1 MTERPE
7 EIKFPDDTDL
17 TARLE
22 SYRQTTV
29 PMDKFTAGISLFEL
43 LDAKGYKEQSAVILD
58 DLEREAYTDEQR
70 NIVLIK
76 RGENLLRQSRF
87 EAAVVYL
94 EKAIVGL
101 SGKPDSLDLFHAYRN
116 LAWVYFRQGYL
127 ERARSF
133 TDGAGLVL
141 EMRTGKT
148 DRDTTSARASLYHI
162 LGLIDS
168 TVGEHDR
175 AIEYYDQEIELLE
188 KLGEGARTGSVY
200 NNLSGIYKARG
211 MFARALEFQLK
222 SIQMAEQTGE
232 LLSVAISCNNLGE
245 IYYTLGKYRP
255 AREYYN
261 RYLEINKKI
270 NNLVGDAFGH
280 AGLGR
285 ICQSTGDHQQAEKE
299 FGQALKVA
307 GEVKGRGKEASILAE
322 MAELYLAWG
331 QPEQAVHCLDKAIQ
345 ISLEIERFNTH
356 RHQVLNAKIIIS
368 RALAAGPDRA
378 LLAKARD
385 LLADVL
391 SRTIIVEDEEAVS
404 AIELEIDAL
413 YNLAKTYH
421 YLGDAARAK
430 ENIAKA
436 IEKIDSI
443 TEQLEPE
450 LKESFLARR
459 EFREVLEWKAMLE
472 KAGR

>member
-1 MTERPE
+1 MSENLG
-7 EIKFPDDTDL
+7 EIKFDNDPDISL
-17 TARLE
+17 LLA
-22 SYRQTTV
+22 SYQKAMV
-29 PMDKFTAGISLFEL
+29 PMEKFAASVRLFDL
-43 LDAKGYKEQSAVILD
+43 ADAKGYREQSEIILNE
-58 DLEREAYTDEQR
+58 LEKNAYTDEQR

-87 EAAVVYL
+87 EEAVVHL

-101 SGKPDSLDLFHAYRN
+101 SQTPDSLDLFHTYRN
-116 LAWVYFRQGYL
+116 LAWIYFRQGYL

-133 TDGAGLVL
+133 TDGAALVL
-141 EMRTGKT
+141 EMRAGQT
-148 DRDTTSARASLYHI
+148 DRQTASARASLFHI

-175 AIEYYDQEIELLE
+175 AIEYYDQEIGLLE
-188 KLGEGARTGSVY
+188 ELGERARTGSVY
-200 NNLSGIYKARG
+200 NNLSGIYKAKG
-211 MFARALEFQLK
+211 MFAKALELQLK
-222 SIQMAEQTGE
+222 SFEMAEQTGE

-245 IYYTLGKYRP
+245 IYHALGKYQP
-255 AREYYN
+255 AREFYD

-299 FGQALKVA
+299 FAKALKVA
-307 GEVKGRGKEASILAE
+307 GEVRGRGKEAGILAE
-322 MAELYLAWG
+322 MAELYLDWG
-331 QPEQAVHCLDKAIQ
+331 QPEKAVVCLDKAIQ

-368 RALAAGPDRA
+368 RALAQGPDRA
-378 LLAKARD
+378 LLAKARN

-404 AIELEIDAL
+404 AIELEIDAW
-413 YNLAKTYH
+413 YSLAKTDDH
-421 YLGDAARAK
+421 LGDAARAR

-443 TEQLEPE
+443 TGQLEPE
-450 LKESFLARR
+450 LKESFLARK
-459 EFREVLEWKAMLE
+459 EINEVYELKRQLDN
-472 KAGR
+472 G

>member
-1 MTERPE
+1 MTDKSE
-7 EIKFPDDTDL
+7 EIKYQDDPDISVL
-17 TARLE
+17 LE
-22 SYRQTTV
+22 SFRKATV
-29 PMDKFTAGISLFEL
+29 PMEKFAAGIKLFDL
-43 LDAKGYKEQSAVILD
+43 ADAKGRKEKSAAILD
-58 DLEREAYTDEQR
+58 ELEKNAYTDEQR

-87 EAAVVYL
+87 EEAVVYL

-101 SGKPDSLDLFHAYRN
+101 SGNPNSLDLFHAYRN

-141 EMRTGKT
+141 DLRAGKT
-148 DRDTTSARASLYHI
+148 DRETASAKASLYHI
-162 LGLIDS
+162 MGLIDS

-175 AIEYYDQEIELLE
+175 AIEYYDKEIGLLE
-188 KLGEGARTGSVY
+188 ELGEGSRTGSVY

-222 SIQMAEQTGE
+222 SIEMAERSGE

-245 IYYTLGKYRP
+245 IYYTLGRYRP
-255 AREYYN
+255 AREFYD
-261 RYLEINKKI
+261 RYLEINKRI
-270 NNLVGDAFGH
+270 NNLVGNAFGH

-285 ICQSTGDHQQAEKE
+285 ICQSTGDYQQAENE
-299 FGQALKVA
+299 FAKALEVA

-331 QPEQAVHCLDKAIQ
+331 QPEKAVQCLDKAIQ

-368 RALAAGPDRA
+368 RAMAAGPDRA
-378 LLAKARD
+378 LLGKARD
-385 LLADVL
+385 LLADIL
-391 SRTIIVEDEEAVS
+391 SRTIIIEDEEAVS

-413 YNLAKTYH
+413 YNLAKTDH
-421 YLGDAARAK
+421 HLGDTARAK

-443 TEQLEPE
+443 TGQLGPE
-450 LKESFLARR
+450 LKESFLERK
-459 EFREVLEWKAMLE
+459 EIKEVFNSKE
-472 KAGR
+472 KIKNG

>member
-1 MTERPE
+1 MAETSPE
-7 EIKFPDDTDL
+7 IWFEDDPDLAALLEKYQRAAVPREKF
-17 TARLE
+17 A
-22 SYRQTTV
+22 
-29 PMDKFTAGISLFEL
+29 AGIILFDRA
-43 LDAKGYKEQSAVILD
+43 DAKGHKVRSAALLD
-58 DLEREAYTDEQR
+58 ELEKNAYTDQQR
-70 NIVLIK
+70 NIILIK

-87 EAAVVYL
+87 EEAVVYL

-101 SGKPDSLDLFHAYRN
+101 SQTPDSLDLFHTYRN
-116 LAWVYFRQGYL
+116 LAWIYFRQGYL

-141 EMRTGKT
+141 EMRDGQT
-148 DRDTTSARASLYHI
+148 DRETASARASLYHI

-175 AIEYYDQEIELLE
+175 AIGYYDKEIGLLE
-188 KLGEGARTGSVY
+188 ELGEGSRTGSVY

-211 MFARALEFQLK
+211 MFAQALEYQLK
-222 SIQMAEQTGE
+222 SFNMAERSGE

-245 IYYTLGKYRP
+245 IYYALGKYRP
-255 AREYYN
+255 AREFYG

-299 FGQALKVA
+299 FAVALKVA

-331 QPEQAVHCLDKAIQ
+331 QPEKAVPCLDKAIQ

-356 RHQVLNAKIIIS
+356 RHQVLNAKVIIS
-368 RALAAGPDRA
+368 RALAEGPDLS
-378 LLAKARD
+378 LLGKARV

-391 SRTIIVEDEEAVS
+391 SRTMIVEDEEAVS
-404 AIELEIDAL
+404 AIELEIDAW
-413 YNLAKTYH
+413 YNLAKTDH
-421 YLGDAARAK
+421 HLGDTARAK

-436 IEKIDSI
+436 IEKTDSI
-443 TEQLEPE
+443 TGQLEPE
-450 LKESFLARR
+450 LKESFLARKDIN
-459 EFREVLEWKAMLE
+459 EVYELKKQLDN
-472 KAGR
+472 G

>member
-1 MTERPE
+1 MTEKPE
-7 EIKFPDDTDL
+7 EIKFQEDPDL
-17 TARLE
+17 AALLA
-22 SYRQTTV
+22 SYRKAAV
-29 PMDKFTAGISLFEL
+29 PRDKFAAGISLFDL
-43 LDAKGYKEQSAVILD
+43 ADAKGHKEQSAAILEE
-58 DLEREAYTDEQR
+58 LEKDAYTEEQR

-87 EAAVVYL
+87 EEAVVYL
-94 EKAIVGL
+94 ERAIVGL
-101 SGKPDSLDLFHAYRN
+101 SGNPDSLDLFHAYRN

-141 EMRTGKT
+141 DLRAGRT
-148 DRDTTSARASLYHI
+148 DRETASAKASLYHI

-175 AIEYYDQEIELLE
+175 AIEYYDKEIGLLE
-188 KLGEGARTGSVY
+188 ELGEGARTSSVY
-200 NNLSGIYKARG
+200 NNLSGIYKAKAL
-211 MFARALEFQLK
+211 FAQALEFQLK
-222 SIQMAEQTGE
+222 SFNMAEQSGE

-245 IYYTLGKYRP
+245 IYHALGRYRQ
-255 AREYYN
+255 AREFYG
-261 RYLEINKKI
+261 RYLEINQKI

-285 ICQSTGDHQQAEKE
+285 IYQSTGDHQSAEKE
-299 FGQALKVA
+299 FAKALEVA

-331 QPEQAVHCLDKAIQ
+331 QPEKAVQCLDKAIQ

-368 RALAAGPDRA
+368 RALADRPDRA
-378 LLAKARD
+378 MLAKARD

-404 AIELEIDAL
+404 AIELEIEAW
-413 YNLAKTYH
+413 YNLAKTDH
-421 YLGDAARAK
+421 QLGETARAK
-430 ENIAKA
+430 ENIASA

-443 TEQLEPE
+443 AGQLEADLKKGFLQRKEIMSVFSLREQLN
-450 LKESFLARR
+450 KT
-459 EFREVLEWKAMLE
+459 
-472 KAGR
+472 